1 MAQDGYAWGGEG
13 RSVFQGNYGVCE
25 EIVKRF
31 TSDNACSKA
40 SKASVTIKRK
50 PGCSPLLF
58 GKYLMEN
65 TAFVSLEDIAANL
78 PAYNESVIPVEMDG
92 ELSKAYTD
100 ILEAIKK
107 ALEEYPRNPSL
118 TSLMLNTSFATQ
130 TTVWL

>member
-92 ELSKAYTD
+92 ELSTAYTTFSKRSKG
-100 ILEAIKK
+100 A
-107 ALEEYPRNPSL
+107 
-118 TSLMLNTSFATQ
+118 
-130 TTVWL
+130 